1 MRCSGC
7 WPSVRRPSGL
17 ACAEPLLG
25 SGSMRPLTV
34 LSRALSWP
42 ILLSFV
48 AAACGGAGTGPA
60 PSAAA
65 TALNWPTQ
73 PITLIV
79 PFAAGGDTDVPM
91 RVLAEF
97 LGKKLGPPVVVQNVA
112 GGNAATGTRHAKS
125 AKDDADSLG
134 SVHVHTII
142 NQRAG

>member
-65 TALNWPTQ
+65 SVLNWPTQ

-79 PFAAGGDTDVPM
+79 PVAAGGGTPAPM
-91 RVLAEF
+91 RVVAAR
-97 LGKKLGPPVVVQNVA
+97 LGKERGQPPVVQNVVRA
-112 GGNAATGTRHAKS
+112 GGAAGGRPVKS
-125 AKDDADSLG
+125 AKPDG
-134 SVHVHTII
+134 H
-142 NQRAG
+142 